1 MSDDFLFFLMSDLL
15 TSFPAPMEYN
25 AILNLH
31 CARQRECGKKE
42 RKKKKK
48 NGGGG
53 GVGWG
58 GGLLNLSRLID

>member
-1 MSDDFLFFLMSDLL
+1 MSDLL

-25 AILNLH
+25 ANLNLH

-58 GGLLNLSRLID
+58 GVGGC